1 MSDLPID
8 HDTTRATANLP
19 GLTVEVTRRRA
30 PGGDAEEI
38 SINMQAVP
46 SFVAFGRYLDGMNPF
61 AIWAQ
66 FAQAMWAPF
75 LGPWA
80 GLLLAKARPRRH
92 LPQIRNSRG
101 LKNEMLP
108 ERLNPGA

>member
-8 HDTTRATANLP
+8 HDTTRATANFP
-19 GLTVEVTRRRA
+19 GLTVEVTHRRL
-30 PGGDAEEI
+30 PGADAEEI

-46 SFVAFGRYLDGMNPF
+46 SFAAFGRYLDGMNPF

-80 GLLLAKARPRRH
+80 GVLPRIASEGSATAAFVPEKKLPRP
-92 LPQIRNSRG
+92 
-101 LKNEMLP
+101 E
-108 ERLNPGA
+108 ERDAT